1 MKKFCILLTA
11 LFLGLSAGAQTPF
24 QITFGPYLQN
34 VTADGATVIWGTSA
48 DALSWVEAAPDGE
61 DHFYAEERPQYYQ
74 TKLGKRTVGRLHTVR
89 ITGLKPA
96 SFYRYRVCS
105 REVTELQPYK
115 VSYGQT
121 ICSDVYR
128 KKPYRFKTRDAAQ
141 QSVSFTVV
149 NDIHEN
155 SDMLAT
161 LLSDVKKEQR
171 DFVFFNGDMVNNMSS
186 EQQLIDG
193 FLRRS
198 TELFAAE
205 IPFLF
210 ARGNHE
216 TRGNM
221 AREYARYVPKS
232 SGKYYGA
239 YRVGDIMFI
248 VFDCGEDKPD
258 DFWVYAGLTDFDGY
272 RTEQAAWFGELIRS
286 KAYKSAKWRIVMNHF
301 PPLSHMESDNP
312 ERHGIQD
319 ITDKFLPL
327 YNQAKIDLMISGH
340 THAYEFMS
348 PDKYD
353 RLTFPV
359 IVNSTESVAR
369 IDIDGRTLKAKVTD
383 TGGNTLKEFTISK

>member
-248 VFDCGEDKPD
+248 VLDCGEDKPD

-272 RTEQAAWFGELIRS
+272 RTEQAG
-286 KAYKSAKWRIVMNHF
+286 SAN
-301 PPLSHMESDNP
+301 
-312 ERHGIQD
+312 
-319 ITDKFLPL
+319 
-327 YNQAKIDLMISGH
+327 
-340 THAYEFMS
+340 
-348 PDKYD
+348 
-353 RLTFPV
+353 
-359 IVNSTESVAR
+359 
-369 IDIDGRTLKAKVTD
+369 
-383 TGGNTLKEFTISK
+383 

>member
-161 LLSDVKKEQR
+161 LLSDCSPPK
-171 DFVFFNGDMVNNMSS
+171 S
-186 EQQLIDG
+186 
-193 FLRRS
+193 RS
-198 TELFAAE
+198 CSHAATTKRAAFSR
-205 IPFLF
+205 IITSTTSPPRPANRITHS
-210 ARGNHE
+210 ARGP
-216 TRGNM
+216 
-221 AREYARYVPKS
+221 YFS
-232 SGKYYGA
+232 S
-239 YRVGDIMFI
+239 
-248 VFDCGEDKPD
+248 
-258 DFWVYAGLTDFDGY
+258 
-272 RTEQAAWFGELIRS
+272 
-286 KAYKSAKWRIVMNHF
+286 
-301 PPLSHMESDNP
+301 
-312 ERHGIQD
+312 
-319 ITDKFLPL
+319 
-327 YNQAKIDLMISGH
+327 
-340 THAYEFMS
+340 
-348 PDKYD
+348 
-353 RLTFPV
+353 
-359 IVNSTESVAR
+359 
-369 IDIDGRTLKAKVTD
+369 
-383 TGGNTLKEFTISK
+383 

>member
-239 YRVGDIMFI
+239 YRVGDIMF
-248 VFDCGEDKPD
+248 VVLDCGEDKPD

-301 PPLSHMESDNP
+301 PPLSHMEGDNP

>member
-149 NDIHEN
+149 NDIHET
-155 SDMLAT
+155 AT
-161 LLSDVKKEQR
+161 CW
-171 DFVFFNGDMVNNMSS
+171 
-186 EQQLIDG
+186 
-193 FLRRS
+193 RRCCRTS
-198 TELFAAE
+198 K
-205 IPFLF
+205 
-210 ARGNHE
+210 
-216 TRGNM
+216 
-221 AREYARYVPKS
+221 KS
-232 SGKYYGA
+232 SA
-239 YRVGDIMFI
+239 
-248 VFDCGEDKPD
+248 
-258 DFWVYAGLTDFDGY
+258 T
-272 RTEQAAWFGELIRS
+272 S
-286 KAYKSAKWRIVMNHF
+286 S
-301 PPLSHMESDNP
+301 LS
-312 ERHGIQD
+312 
-319 ITDKFLPL
+319 T
-327 YNQAKIDLMISGH
+327 A
-340 THAYEFMS
+340 TW
-348 PDKYD
+348 
-353 RLTFPV
+353 
-359 IVNSTESVAR
+359 ST
-369 IDIDGRTLKAKVTD
+369 T
-383 TGGNTLKEFTISK
+383 

>member
-171 DFVFFNGDMVNNMSS
+171 DFVFFLAQSRDAGRLYERRRAGRVVLVDLIHGKN
-186 EQQLIDG
+186 QL
-193 FLRRS
+193 FRRRCVAK
-198 TELFAAE
+198 T
-205 IPFLF
+205 P
-210 ARGNHE
+210 
-216 TRGNM
+216 
-221 AREYARYVPKS
+221 
-232 SGKYYGA
+232 
-239 YRVGDIMFI
+239 
-248 VFDCGEDKPD
+248 
-258 DFWVYAGLTDFDGY
+258 AG
-272 RTEQAAWFGELIRS
+272 
-286 KAYKSAKWRIVMNHF
+286 H
-301 PPLSHMESDNP
+301 
-312 ERHGIQD
+312 
-319 ITDKFLPL
+319 
-327 YNQAKIDLMISGH
+327 
-340 THAYEFMS
+340 
-348 PDKYD
+348 
-353 RLTFPV
+353 
-359 IVNSTESVAR
+359 
-369 IDIDGRTLKAKVTD
+369 
-383 TGGNTLKEFTISK
+383 